1 MRGLWRRLEPVAL
14 ARIAAARWT
23 EAAAYVAAAV
33 ACLLFA
39 GNALD
44 RHRAFES
51 NAYDFGFFDQII
63 WNTSHG
69 RWFQTAFTPYNFL
82 GQHFQPVLL
91 LFALAYRRGAGAELL
106 LVTQTVF
113 VAAAAVPLFY
123 AVRRATASGVA
134 ALAMSAGFLLSASL
148 HDALDFDFHPELM
161 GFFFVFLALYFLVT
175 SRPVATIVSLL
186 PLLLLKEDM
195 PLILAAFAML
205 LFARGFRR
213 EALVM
218 FAIAVAFAVGVV
230 LVLMPAIR
238 GGPGDLT
245 QRYGYLFADSTWW
258 SILPHAA
265 SRAAHQLVGGPLAA
279 VLRLADSIGFAGLLS
294 PIALLAAAPTFLLAA
309 LSDHP
314 QQSQL
319 ELHYAMA
326 PLALAWVAA
335 VLGVQRIA
343 IGRCPRWMRLPHDRS
358 LVTAA
363 AGIIVLASSVTTFAL
378 WSPYAPGAER
388 HAPNAAHRAVL
399 RDALALVPGGASVS
413 AQNTLLPHLSERAK
427 IFEFPEM
434 EDAAYVVVDPSLPV
448 TEQARA
454 AGYARRIESLPTLGY
469 ELIFEH
475 DGVKVFRR
483 TR

>member
-14 ARIAAARWT
+14 ARIAVARWT
-23 EAAAYVAAAV
+23 EAAAYVAAAD

-39 GNALD
+39 ENALD
-44 RHRAFES
+44 RHGAFES

-69 RWFQTAFTPYNFL
+69 RWFQSSFTPYNFV

-91 LFALAYRRGAGAELL
+91 IFALAYRLGAGVELL

-113 VAAAAVPLFY
+113 VAAAALPLFY

-134 ALAMSAGFLLSASL
+134 GLAMSAGFLLSASL

-161 GFFFVFLALYFLVT
+161 GFFFVFLALYYLVAR
-175 SRPVATIVSLL
+175 RPVATIVSLV

-195 PLILAAFAML
+195 PLILAAFAVLM
-205 LFARGFRR
+205 FARGFRR
-213 EALVM
+213 EALALFGVS
-218 FAIAVAFAVGVV
+218 AAFALGIV

-238 GGPGDLT
+238 GGSGDLT

-258 SILPHAA
+258 SIVPHAV
-265 SRAAHQLVGGPLAA
+265 SRAEHQLAGGPLAA
-279 VLRLADSIGFAGLLS
+279 VLRLADSIGFTGLLN
-294 PIALLAAAPTFLLAA
+294 PIALLAAAPVFLLAT

-326 PLALAWVAA
+326 PLALAWVSA
-335 VLGVQRIA
+335 VFGVQRIA
-343 IGRCPRWMRLPHDRS
+343 SGMWPRWMRLPRNRS
-358 LVTAA
+358 LATAA
-363 AGIIVLASSVTTFAL
+363 AGIIVLASSVTTFVL
-378 WSPYAPGAER
+378 WSPYAPGAEH
-388 HAPNAAHRAVL
+388 HAPNAAHRAVV
-399 RDALALVPGGASVS
+399 RDALALVPGDASVS

-427 IFEFPEM
+427 ILEFPQV

-448 TEQARA
+448 TGQARA
-454 AGYARRIESLPTLGY
+454 AGYAARIESLPALGY
-469 ELIFEH
+469 ELIFDH

>member
-23 EAAAYVAAAV
+23 EAASYVAAAV

-44 RHRAFES
+44 RHRSFES

-63 WNTSHG
+63 WNSSHG
-69 RWFQTAFTPYNFL
+69 RWFQSSFTPYNFL
-82 GQHFQPVLL
+82 GQHVQPVLL
-91 LFALAYRRGAGAELL
+91 LFALAYRLGAGAELL
-106 LVTQTVF
+106 LVTQTAF
-113 VAAAAVPLFY
+113 AAAAALPLFY

-134 ALAMSAGFLLSASL
+134 GLAMSVGFLLSASL

-161 GFFFVFLALYFLVT
+161 GFFFVFLALYYLVA
-175 SRPVATIVSLL
+175 SRPIATIASLL

-195 PLILAAFAML
+195 PLILGAFAVL

-213 EALVM
+213 ESLALVGV
-218 FAIAVAFAVGVV
+218 AAAFAVSVV

-265 SRAAHQLVGGPLAA
+265 SHAAHQLAGGPIKAI
-279 VLRLADSIGFAGLLS
+279 LRLAGSVGFAGLLS
-294 PIALLAAAPTFLLAA
+294 PIALLAAAPLFLLAA

-343 IGRCPRWMRLPHDRS
+343 IGSLPRRIRLPHDRS
-358 LVTAA
+358 RITAA
-363 AGIIVLASSVTTFAL
+363 AGIIVLASSVATFIL

-388 HAPNAAHRAVL
+388 HAPNAAHRTVV
-399 RDALALVPGGASVS
+399 RDALALVPPDASVS
-413 AQNTLLPHLSERAK
+413 AQNTLLPHLSEREK
-427 IFEFPEM
+427 ILEFPEV
-434 EDAAYVVVDPSLPV
+434 EDAAYVIVDPSLPV

-454 AGYARRIESLPTLGY
+454 TGYARKIESLPALGY
-469 ELIFEH
+469 ELIFDH